1 MTNASKATVSVPA
14 AGPKR
19 RTDVKTNVS
28 EIDIV
33 AGTDGSFTV
42 AEPLIKVSI
51 ARINQFRPIGTAY
64 IAYID
69 CAIAHT
75 PRAATV
81 PT

>member
-1 MTNASKATVSVPA
+1 MTNASKETVNVPA
-14 AGPKR
+14 AGPNS
-19 RTDVKTNVS
+19 RTDVKTKVS

-51 ARINQFRPIGTAY
+51 ARMNQLHPIGTAY
-64 IAYID
+64 IAYTD

-75 PRAATV
+75 PRAAIV